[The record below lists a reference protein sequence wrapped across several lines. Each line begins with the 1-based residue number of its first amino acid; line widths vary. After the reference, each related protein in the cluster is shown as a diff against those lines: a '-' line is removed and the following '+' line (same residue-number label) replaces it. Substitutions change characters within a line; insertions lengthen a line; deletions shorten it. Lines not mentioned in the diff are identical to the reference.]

1 MNKMMIVLITILTP
15 ILSVVSCIAS
25 TFFGG
30 VAGWIVGL
38 AFEDINLGI
47 LGILAQLGITNVT
60 MFQVGAFLGFVTS
73 FLTENIKI
81 SK

>member
-1 MNKMMIVLITILTP
+1 MNKMMIVLFAILTP
-15 ILSVVSCIAS
+15 ILIVVSCIAS

-30 VAGWIVGL
+30 VASWIVGL
-38 AFEDINLGI
+38 AFEDTI

-60 MFQVGAFLGFVTS
+60 MFQVGAFLGFVTG
-73 FLTENIKI
+73 FLKENIKI